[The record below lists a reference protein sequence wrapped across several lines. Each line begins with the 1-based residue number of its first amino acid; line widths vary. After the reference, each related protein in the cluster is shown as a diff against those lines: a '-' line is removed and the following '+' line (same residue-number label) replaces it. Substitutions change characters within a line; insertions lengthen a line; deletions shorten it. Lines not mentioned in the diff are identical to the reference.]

1 MWEASV
7 SNKGKLIVI
16 SGFSGSG
23 KGTIVN
29 ELINETNNCV
39 LSISATTRNI
49 RANEKDGVNYFFI
62 SKEKFENMIKN
73 NEFLEYAKYI
83 DNYYGTPRKYVEEQL
98 EKGNNVLLE
107 IEMQGALKIKKMYSD
122 AKLFF
127 ITTKDAKTLYERLKN
142 RGRENDTQI
151 EERLK
156 QTITDETFV
165 DKYDYII
172 VNDNLKTSINT
183 IKNIINNNLET
194 FDNTKNKEVINK
206 LIKDIKEKNYV

>member
-1 MWEASV
+1 M

-29 ELINETNNCV
+29 ELINEKTNYV

-49 RANEKDGVNYFFI
+49 RANEKDGVNYFFV
-62 SKEKFENMIKN
+62 SKDKFEEMIEN
-73 NEFLEYAKYI
+73 NELLEYAKYI

-107 IEMQGALKIKKMYSD
+107 IEMQGALQIKKIYND

-127 ITTKDAKTLYERLKN
+127 ITTKDAKTLYDRLKS
-142 RGRENDTQI
+142 RGRETNEQI
-151 EERLK
+151 EERLR
-156 QTITDETFV
+156 QTIIDETFV
-165 DKYDYII
+165 GKYDYII
-172 VNDNLKTSINT
+172 VNDDIKKATSEID
-183 IKNIINNNLET
+183 NIINGQMPINDNINN
-194 FDNTKNKEVINK
+194 KKIINK